1 MAEEA
6 RMTHILDA
14 GPLIAA
20 LNRDDHHH
28 GWARETIAR
37 LGPPFHSCPEAMAE
51 AAAMTG
57 QPAAIVEM
65 IQAREII
72 LAFDLAEQAASVLT
86 LSHKYA
92 DRGMD
97 LADACIV
104 RMTELVRDCR
114 VVTVDRA
121 DFSVYRRNG
130 RDVIPI
136 IAPPAGRR

>member
-1 MAEEA
+1 
-6 RMTHILDA
+6 MTHILDA

-20 LNRDDHHH
+20 INRDDRHHR
-28 GWARETIAR
+28 WARETLAR

-65 IQAREII
+65 IHVGEII
-72 LAFDLAEQAASVLT
+72 LAFDLAAQAASVLK
-86 LSHKYA
+86 LLRKYA
-92 DRGMD
+92 DREMD

-114 VVTVDRA
+114 VVTLDRA

-130 RDVIPI
+130 RDLIPLV
-136 IAPPAGRR
+136 APVLRS

>member
-1 MAEEA
+1 
-6 RMTHILDA
+6 MTHILDA

-20 LNRDDHHH
+20 LNRDDRHHR
-28 GWARETIAR
+28 WARETMAR
-37 LGPPFHSCPEAMAE
+37 LGPPFLSCPEAMAE
-51 AAAMTG
+51 VAAMTG

-65 IQAREII
+65 IQAGEIV
-72 LAFDLAEQAASVLT
+72 LAFDLGDQAASVLA
-86 LSHKYA
+86 LLKKYA

-104 RMTELVRDCR
+104 RMTELVKVCR

-121 DFSVYRRNG
+121 DFSIYRRNG

-136 IAPPAGRR
+136 IAPPARTR